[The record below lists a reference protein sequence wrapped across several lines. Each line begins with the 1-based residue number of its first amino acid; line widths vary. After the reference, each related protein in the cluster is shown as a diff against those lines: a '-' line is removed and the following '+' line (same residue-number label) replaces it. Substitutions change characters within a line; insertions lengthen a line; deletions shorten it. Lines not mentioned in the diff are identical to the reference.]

1 MNAVEEER
9 LLTRAGLAL
18 DAMAVAQ
25 ALLDADAEEAR
36 FRTHLVLKYALEA
49 GFEDV
54 AHAARGVA
62 WLLKDSPTVA
72 VPGIGRALL
81 VLTDAIDAVG

>member
-1 MNAVEEER
+1 MSHVDEDL
-9 LLTRAGLAL
+9 LLTRARLAV
-18 DAMAVAQ
+18 DAMAVGT
-25 ALLDADAEEAR
+25 ALLNTDVEEAR

-54 AHAARGVA
+54 AHAARGMA
-62 WLLKDSPTVA
+62 WLMKDSPTVA

-81 VLTDAIDAVG
+81 RLTDAIDAGA